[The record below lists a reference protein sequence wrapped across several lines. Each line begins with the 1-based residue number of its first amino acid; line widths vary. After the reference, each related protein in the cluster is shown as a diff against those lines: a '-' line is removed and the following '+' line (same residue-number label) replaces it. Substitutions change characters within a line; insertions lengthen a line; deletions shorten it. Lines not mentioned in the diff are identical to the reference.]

1 MSRLQQTSFKRIL
14 TGLQVK
20 LSPDLKQSPGQTR
33 RPPHHLEHVGHER
46 HDRVERRRPRVVG
59 GAVDVDAFGE
69 SDARRLTLQPEMM
82 EQFLT
87 AGKWLKFISVTYSR
101 TITTSLTG
109 TYKGHLFEARL
120 SFHSW
125 WLTSTFW
132 QPKGSPTFSSKCC
145 PTVAGKPQGWPA
157 AETETFWN
165 LLLGRQ
171 LLNQQF
177 LRVWK

>member
-1 MSRLQQTSFKRIL
+1 MQQTSFKRIL

-20 LSPDLKQSPGQTR
+20 LSPDLKQSPGETR
-33 RPPHHLEHVGHER
+33 
-46 HDRVERRRPRVVG
+46 RRRPRVVG

-120 SFHSW
+120 SFHS
-125 WLTSTFW
+125 
-132 QPKGSPTFSSKCC
+132 
-145 PTVAGKPQGWPA
+145 
-157 AETETFWN
+157 
-165 LLLGRQ
+165 
-171 LLNQQF
+171 
-177 LRVWK
+177 